1 VFVFRTFRETPTGA
15 PPVLA
20 PAFGVVDT
28 AAVTTPSTVVALAV
42 LVAAG
47 AGSTPA
53 VRVRGVARHHH
64 RYCAGGGAAVTEE
77 DLRRVPPPVPL
88 AGVEIAASPGPEIPG
103 GEPVARVKTDTEG
116 RFELR
121 LRPGT
126 WCLYLASRE
135 VQPRRKDAPLAV
147 PPGGEEDASLPVGG
161 PQGVVDFV
169 DQRCLEAE
177 QRRCDEVVEVGKK
190 GAMVEFGTWE
200 SCPQPFSQPCWV
212 GSQPP

>member
-1 VFVFRTFRETPTGA
+1 MT
-15 PPVLA
+15 
-20 PAFGVVDT
+20 
-28 AAVTTPSTVVALAV
+28 STVVALAV

-47 AGSTPA
+47 AGSTPS

-88 AGVEIAASPGPEIPG
+88 AGVEIAASPGTEIPG
-103 GEPVARVKTDTEG
+103 GEPAARAKTDTEG

-135 VQPRRKDAPLAV
+135 VPLAV
-147 PPGGEEDASLPVGG
+147 RGEGDAPAPVAVSD
-161 PQGVVDFV
+161 GVVNFV

-177 QRRCDEVVEVGKK
+177 RRRCDEVVEVGKK
-190 GAMVEFGTWE
+190 GALVELGTWE
-200 SCPQPFSQPCWV
+200 SCPEQFNQPCWV
-212 GSQPP
+212 GPQPP